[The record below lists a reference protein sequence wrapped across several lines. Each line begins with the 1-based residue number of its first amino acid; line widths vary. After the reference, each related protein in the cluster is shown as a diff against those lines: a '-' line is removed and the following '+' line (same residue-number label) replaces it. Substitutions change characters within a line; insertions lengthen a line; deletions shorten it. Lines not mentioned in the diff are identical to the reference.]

1 MSDDGRTDEITFNS
15 MVAVLKRLDKITN
28 FINLHRSRGSYKV
41 MHGYLIDYFKE
52 IVADLTETEM
62 NDAWKELKDVKKFL
76 NTGNDLPIN
85 PKAPLLLDEIDI
97 KLRLLAKKHGYL
109 TTNAT
114 DVRKK
119 LIN

>member
-1 MSDDGRTDEITFNS
+1 MSDDGNTGTIEFNS

-28 FINLHRSRGSYKV
+28 FINLHRSRGNYKV

-52 IVADLTETEM
+52 IVADLTEIEL
-62 NDAWKELKDVKKFL
+62 NEAWQELKNVKRFL
-76 NTGNDLPIN
+76 NMGGDLPIN
-85 PKAPLLLDEIDI
+85 PRAPLMLDEVDI

-109 TTNAT
+109 TTNQT

>member
-1 MSDDGRTDEITFNS
+1 MSDDGKTGEITFNS

-52 IVADLTETEM
+52 IVADLTETEL
-62 NDAWKELKDVKKFL
+62 NEAWTELKNVKKYL
-76 NTGNDLPIN
+76 NFGSGLPIN
-85 PKAPLLLDEIDI
+85 PKAPLMLDEIDI

-109 TTNAT
+109 TTNAI
-114 DVRKK
+114 DVRTK
-119 LIN
+119 LIS